1 MSKRPRIHNLTQR
14 RETTLDNIAVIRN
27 DIKEANDDLQ
37 FSVGNLLGLAMLD
50 AQYHI
55 DKQYRLTDDTL
66 EWLLRTLRA
75 VTATNSGQIANLANG
90 ICSAMEQTVKRD

>member
-1 MSKRPRIHNLTQR
+1 MSQQPRIHNLTQR
-14 RETTLDNIAVIRN
+14 RKTTLNNIAVIRN

-75 VTATNSGQIANLANG
+75 VSATNSGQIANLASG
-90 ICSAMEQTVKRD
+90 VCSAMEQTVKRD

>member
-14 RETTLDNIAVIRN
+14 RETTLDSIAVIRN

-37 FSVGNLLGLAMLD
+37 FSVGNLLGLAMLE
-50 AQYHI
+50 AQYNI

-75 VTATNSGQIANLANG
+75 VDATNSGQIANLASG
-90 ICSAMEQTVKRD
+90 VCSAMEQTVKRD

>member
-14 RETTLDNIAVIRN
+14 RETTLDNITVIRN

-50 AQYHI
+50 AQYNI
-55 DKQYRLTDDTL
+55 DKQYRLTDETL
-66 EWLLRTLRA
+66 EWLLRTLHA
-75 VTATNSGQIANLANG
+75 VTATNNGQIANLANG
-90 ICSAMEQTVKRD
+90 ISSAMEQTVQRD